1 MSDEAKLIY
10 DDKMEKVS
18 GGIVN
23 PSWSHGMKPRH
34 EGETC
39 PDCGFLKLRFIQF
52 QEYNGAREEVYYC
65 SNCGY
70 IKFKI

>member
-1 MSDEAKLIY
+1 
-10 DDKMEKVS
+10 
-18 GGIVN
+18 
-23 PSWSHGMKPRH
+23 MKPRH

-65 SNCGY
+65 SNCDY